1 MEIGVQECHV
11 PNVDAHRP
19 RSRKFRN
26 ETALRSL
33 EGQHAINRAKT
44 YWVLKDNLICISE
57 ICNNF
62 YVHVYICLHTKILRR
77 TCRVI
82 KRKYNKSDNR

>member
-33 EGQHAINRAKT
+33 EGQHAINRAKS
-44 YWVLKDNLICISE
+44 YRVLKGNLICTSE
-57 ICNNF
+57 ICNNLF
-62 YVHVYICLHTKILRR
+62 VNVNMFKHKDIE
-77 TCRVI
+77 
-82 KRKYNKSDNR
+82 KSL

>member
-1 MEIGVQECHV
+1 MEIGVQECRV

-33 EGQHAINRAKT
+33 EGQHAINREKS
-44 YWVLKDNLICISE
+44 YRVLKDNLICISE
-57 ICNNF
+57 IYHNL
-62 YVHVYICLHTKILRR
+62 YVNVYMFTHKDIE
-77 TCRVI
+77 
-82 KRKYNKSDNR
+82 KSG

>member
-1 MEIGVQECHV
+1 MEIGVQECRV

-33 EGQHAINRAKT
+33 EGQHAINRAKS
-44 YWVLKDNLICISE
+44 YRVLKDNLICISE
-57 ICNNF
+57 IYNNL
-62 YVHVYICLHTKILRR
+62 YVNV
-77 TCRVI
+77 
-82 KRKYNKSDNR
+82 NKFTHKDIEKSV

>member
-33 EGQHAINRAKT
+33 EGQHAINRTKS
-44 YWVLKDNLICISE
+44 YRVLKDNLICISE
-57 ICNNF
+57 IYNNL
-62 YVHVYICLHTKILRR
+62 YVNVNMFTHKDIE
-77 TCRVI
+77 
-82 KRKYNKSDNR
+82 KSV

>member
-33 EGQHAINRAKT
+33 EGQHAINREKS
-44 YWVLKDNLICISE
+44 YRVLKDNLICISE
-57 ICNNF
+57 IYNNL
-62 YVHVYICLHTKILRR
+62 YVNVNMFTHKDIE
-77 TCRVI
+77 
-82 KRKYNKSDNR
+82 KSV